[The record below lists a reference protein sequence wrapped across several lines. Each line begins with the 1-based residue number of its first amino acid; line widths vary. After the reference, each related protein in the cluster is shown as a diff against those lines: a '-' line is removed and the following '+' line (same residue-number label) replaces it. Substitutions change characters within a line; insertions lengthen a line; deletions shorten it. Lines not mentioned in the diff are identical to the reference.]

1 MESNSVISKGSK
13 KSKSAKSVKS
23 KSSADSVLEGEGSLC
38 ETRFVLEI
46 ERLKPKKKLEEFK
59 LKRELDLVEPR

>member
-38 ETRFVLEI
+38 ETRKSLEI
-46 ERLKPKKKLEEFK
+46 GRLKPKKKLEECK